1 MDTLKYAK
9 RLEEAGVAEGQAE
22 AQAEALYEA
31 LHEGMPSREDHIRLE
46 GRVNLLQWMV
56 GVVLALQVAIL
67 VKLFV

>member
-1 MDTLKYAK
+1 MDTLRYAK
-9 RLEEAGVAEGQAE
+9 RLEEAGVDEPQAE

-31 LHEGMPSREDHIRLE
+31 LRESTPTREDYVRLE

-56 GVVLALQVAIL
+56 GVVLALQATTL